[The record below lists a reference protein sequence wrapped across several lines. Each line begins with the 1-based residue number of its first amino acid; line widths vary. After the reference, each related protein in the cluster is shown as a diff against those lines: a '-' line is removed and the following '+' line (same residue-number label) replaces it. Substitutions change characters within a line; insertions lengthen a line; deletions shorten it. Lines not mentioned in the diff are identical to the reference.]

1 MKSKCCGRKEKIDW
15 AWSFLFFWLSN
26 KDEK

>member
-15 AWSFLFFWLSN
+15 AWSFIFFWLGN